1 MTSFITL
8 DLVGRERR
16 TVATPTLHSRHGECL
31 CATTPYVSAWMV
43 KIVYMN
49 SSKSPSSK
57 YQSGLN
63 TGDKKP
69 GFPLKIRRQTSDAH
83 ESSILAEALGLAGI
97 FLPRDGLA
105 TLERASTG
113 LEYTRPFTPLI
124 FRCATVLDTT
134 RRHSNPLAST
144 RECAT
149 LSDDTRL
156 DSSSTRPLVCITE
169 ANSQSSRCSS
179 SDWAPFSRMSLP
191 SRISAG
197 LVHDGFVEV

>member
-1 MTSFITL
+1 LITH
-8 DLVGRERR
+8 
-16 TVATPTLHSRHGECL
+16 TVAVRAVVWSL
-31 CATTPYVSAWMV
+31 
-43 KIVYMN
+43 
-49 SSKSPSSK
+49 
-57 YQSGLN
+57 
-63 TGDKKP
+63 
-69 GFPLKIRRQTSDAH
+69 
-83 ESSILAEALGLAGI
+83 LGLGFLRQKKRGRFAGSI
-97 FLPRDGLA
+97 NWIARYF
-105 TLERASTG
+105 TG
-113 LEYTRPFTPLI
+113 SPGSQEFPGAYWLYQFNWVKLTGSRRRSVPNFEQLVQCSSCHKVDQFTPLAGL
-124 FRCATVLDTT
+124 ATVLDTT

-179 SDWAPFSRMSLP
+179 SDWAPFSRISLT